1 MRHRNDCTLSIAV
14 ENVRCSTNSIHAVVA
29 GRFVNSAGDS
39 VLVEFAGVVNAVQC
53 VVEIQTTEIQ
63 TALKTENASLPP
75 EGGWSSASAATW
87 AT

>member
-53 VVEIQTTEIQ
+53 VVEIQTT
-63 TALKTENASLPP
+63 LKTENAPLPP
-75 EGGWSSASAATW
+75 EGGWSSASASTW